1 MKSTWF
7 AQLLRSQRPAAEGPM
22 QARPAES
29 KQQRR
34 RRFRHKAEL
43 AAIVVMLVG
52 VFATG
57 DASASASTGASAS
70 ARGVHLSYGV
80 ARHQSTRL
88 ARGICSD
95 YSDCY
100 RYEVPFCK
108 RRGASTVNCLAMF
121 AFTDGDVCGVVIKNR
136 KTAYGFVQQRGWTK
150 CKY

>member
-1 MKSTWF
+1 
-7 AQLLRSQRPAAEGPM
+7 M
-22 QARPAES
+22 QARTEQP
-29 KQQRR
+29 KQRPR

-57 DASASASTGASAS
+57 DASASTGTGASAS
-70 ARGVHLSYGV
+70 ARGVYLDYDV

-88 ARGICSD
+88 ARGICAD
-95 YSDCY
+95 YTDCY
-100 RYEVPFCK
+100 RYQVPFCK
-108 RRGASTVNCLAMF
+108 RRGPSTVNCLAMF

-136 KTAYGFVQQRGWTK
+136 KTRYGYSQRRGWTK